1 MAAPTPPGAPRPP
14 SGPGKLS
21 QRADLAAGSPGTQ
34 GIYTPTGQPYGQATA
49 ERTAMKAA
57 PIPRADMFAPP
68 GAAGM
73 SGPGPTTAPASA
85 PGGMANNL
93 APPAA
98 AQQPPPG
105 MPNIHQLMNVPTRNP
120 QEPVTAGLPVGA
132 GAGPTPVPSPLGN
145 VLAYLA
151 STPFATDAVKDL
163 ALKVDKPGVNF

>member
-21 QRADLAAGSPGTQ
+21 QRSDLAAGSPGTQ
-34 GIYTPTGQPYGQATA
+34 GVYAPTGQPYGQATA
-49 ERTAMKAA
+49 ERSALKAA

-73 SGPGPTTAPASA
+73 PGGGPIPAPA
-85 PGGMANNL
+85 PGGMANSL
-93 APPAA
+93 AAPPGPS
-98 AQQPPPG
+98 QPPPG
-105 MPNIHQLMNVPTRNP
+105 MPNLHQLMNRPTMNP

-132 GAGPTPVPSPLGN
+132 GAGPTPVASPLGN

-163 ALKVDKPGVNF
+163 ALKVDRPGISF

>member
-21 QRADLAAGSPGTQ
+21 QRSDLSSGSTGAQ

-49 ERTAMKAA
+49 ERQSLKAA

-68 GAAGM
+68 GPAGT
-73 SGPGPTTAPASA
+73 PGGGQAPPAPA
-85 PGGMANNL
+85 PGGMANNM
-93 APPAA
+93 APPPL
-98 AQQPPPG
+98 PPGPAPG
-105 MPNIHQLMNVPTRNP
+105 MPSIHQLMNVPTRNP
-120 QEPVTAGLPVGA
+120 QEPVTAGLPVGP
-132 GAGPTPVPSPLGN
+132 GAGPTPTPSALGN

-163 ALKVDKPGVNF
+163 ALKVDRPGINF